1 MTMHYT
7 SNLLARF
14 WKEKSDKDMV
24 ILGPMAQATLII
36 FTVIL
41 MIQSN
46 NIMLYY
52 YVKVYILKIP

>member
-1 MTMHYT
+1 
-7 SNLLARF
+7 
-14 WKEKSDKDMV
+14 MV